1 MEYLTRQWDTI
12 SDEDISEEIR
22 KRLRKTCQ
30 LLTVHIVFRGFKDYM
45 HLSPPPPKKKNQK
58 DIVYQLFWVWLVYTI
73 VWAERCRSYYI
84 LKFSNPYIFT
94 SC

>member
-30 LLTVHIVFRGFKDYM
+30 LLTVQIVFRGFYKLYTFK
-45 HLSPPPPKKKNQK
+45 PPPKKKKN
-58 DIVYQLFWVWLVYTI
+58 
-73 VWAERCRSYYI
+73 
-84 LKFSNPYIFT
+84 
-94 SC
+94 

>member
-30 LLTVHIVFRGFKDYM
+30 LLTVLIVFREFYKLYTFK
-45 HLSPPPPKKKNQK
+45 PPPQKKKN
-58 DIVYQLFWVWLVYTI
+58 
-73 VWAERCRSYYI
+73 
-84 LKFSNPYIFT
+84 
-94 SC
+94 

>member
-30 LLTVHIVFRGFKDYM
+30 LLTVQIVFRGFKDYM
-45 HLSPPPPKKKNQK
+45 HLSPLPKKN
-58 DIVYQLFWVWLVYTI
+58 
-73 VWAERCRSYYI
+73 
-84 LKFSNPYIFT
+84 
-94 SC
+94 

>member
-30 LLTVHIVFRGFKDYM
+30 LLTVQIVFRGFKDYM
-45 HLSPPPPKKKNQK
+45 HLSPPPKKKIK
-58 DIVYQLFWVWLVYTI
+58 KI
-73 VWAERCRSYYI
+73 
-84 LKFSNPYIFT
+84 
-94 SC
+94 

>member
-30 LLTVHIVFRGFKDYM
+30 LLTVQIVFRGFYKLYAFK
-45 HLSPPPPKKKNQK
+45 PPPQKKKKIKEDVDNQPTHR
-58 DIVYQLFWVWLVYTI
+58 LVLLSVCFICPMSGRYSTK
-73 VWAERCRSYYI
+73 WDR
-84 LKFSNPYIFT
+84 KG
-94 SC
+94 